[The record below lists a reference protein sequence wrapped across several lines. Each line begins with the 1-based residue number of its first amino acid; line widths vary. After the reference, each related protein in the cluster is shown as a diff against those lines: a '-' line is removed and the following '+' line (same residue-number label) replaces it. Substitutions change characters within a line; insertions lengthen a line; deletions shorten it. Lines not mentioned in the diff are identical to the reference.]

1 MTGLTNGEIPR
12 SSINKIVLASNNKN
26 KLLEFEQLF
35 KPMGIEVIS
44 MKAAGV
50 NIDIIEDGETFEEN
64 AHIKAKT
71 VFDITKLPTIAD
83 DSGLEID
90 FLNGAPG
97 IYSARYAGEDAT
109 DLDKNNKVLAEM
121 SDVDMPLRTARFV
134 RAIYFIISGEE
145 EYSITGT
152 VDGFISKE
160 AMGNNGFGYDPIFLV
175 EEGKSMAML
184 SEEEKNEISHRAMAF
199 KQLKEIIN
207 SRKGLQTHDK

>member
-35 KPMGIEVIS
+35 KPMGIEVTS

-134 RAIYFIISGEE
+134 CAIYFIISGEE

>member
-1 MTGLTNGEIPR
+1 M
-12 SSINKIVLASNNKN
+12 NKIVLASNNKN

-134 RAIYFIISGEE
+134 CAIYFIISGEE

>member
-134 RAIYFIISGEE
+134 CAIYFIISGEE

-207 SRKGLQTHDK
+207 NRKGLQTHDK

>member
-134 RAIYFIISGEE
+134 CAIYFIISGEE